1 MKTENAF
8 ILRHTPL
15 IVRGALQYHN
25 SLLIS
30 KLNYIIQYNS
40 G

>member
-1 MKTENAF
+1 MHLYSA
-8 ILRHTPL
+8 TPL

-30 KLNYIIQYNS
+30 KMKYIIQYNS